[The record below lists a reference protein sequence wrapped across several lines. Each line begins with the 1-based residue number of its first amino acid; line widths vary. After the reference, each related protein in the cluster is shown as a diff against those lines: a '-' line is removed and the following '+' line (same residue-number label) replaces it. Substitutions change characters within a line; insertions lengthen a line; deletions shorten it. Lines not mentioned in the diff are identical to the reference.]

1 MSSVLWPDEFF
12 VKYQM
17 ILIFIDSFIVRI
29 DYMDSGICLRHKH
42 LIFRDKLCAEND
54 LVLVVII
61 GRIMYWYSKFV
72 VLSTRFDLLLNISL
86 PRCA

>member
-1 MSSVLWPDEFF
+1 MN
-12 VKYQM
+12 
-17 ILIFIDSFIVRI
+17 
-29 DYMDSGICLRHKH
+29 KH
-42 LIFRDKLCAEND
+42 LTLRDKLCAEND